1 MTIYAYAPLGYEGV
15 IVSVEADIRRGI
27 PGMEVVG
34 LPDSAVR
41 EARERVRAAARN
53 SGFEFPLGRI
63 LLNLAP
69 AGIRKEGAGFDL
81 SLAAAI
87 LGRSGVLASFPKM
100 KVLILG
106 ELRLTGEVQTVS
118 GVVSATAKGLK
129 EGMGAYIVPA
139 SNLREARILGGLR
152 VFGIH
157 HLKNLPGIFHRLADP
172 EDQGDFPQESGSA
185 PPEGWGGAS
194 TGLDWVDFAHIRG
207 QPVLRRAME
216 VAAAG
221 GHHLLLFGPPGCG
234 KTMAARSLPT
244 ILPQLEDE
252 AALEVTR
259 IHSLAGQ
266 LPSHGGLIRK
276 PPCRTP
282 HHTSSVEGLIGGG
295 RLIQP
300 GEASLAHR
308 GILFLDEAPEFKKN
322 LLQSLREPLET
333 GRINLARAEKSLW
346 YPAEFQLILTANPC
360 PCGNLGRDLS
370 ICVCSAQEVRRYW
383 KQIGG
388 AMMDRIDIRVP
399 VGPLSPETYT
409 GPRGENSAAIRLRV
423 AEAVSRQKWRYKK
436 EDFDQNGRLPPGKIT
451 VHCALGAEEE
461 RVFLGALKKLSLSSR
476 AMGGVLRVART
487 IADLARKERIGRE
500 HLLEALQH
508 RRYGDSDFYWAG
520 KGSRKGGSV

>member
-1 MTIYAYAPLGYEGV
+1 MAIFCYAPLGYEGV

-41 EARERVRAAARN
+41 EARERVRAAVRN

-81 SLAAAI
+81 SLAVAI
-87 LGRSGVLASFPKM
+87 LGRSGILAACPRM
-100 KVLILG
+100 NILVLG
-106 ELRLTGEVQTVS
+106 ELRLTGEVQPVS
-118 GVVSATAKGLK
+118 GVVSAVAKGRQ
-129 EGMGAYIVPA
+129 EPITAYIVPM
-139 SNLREARILGGLR
+139 SNLREARIIGGLR
-152 VFGIH
+152 IFGIH
-157 HLKNLPGIFHRLADP
+157 QLSDLPEIFHRLVNSR
-172 EDQGDFPQESGSA
+172 DQGDFPSESGPSA
-185 PPEGWGGAS
+185 PKDRWKGKD
-194 TGLDWVDFAHIRG
+194 GLDWADFAHIRG
-207 QPVLRRAME
+207 QAVLRRAME

-234 KTMAARSLPT
+234 KTMAAQSLPT
-244 ILPQLEDE
+244 ILPRMEE
-252 AALEVTR
+252 EEALEVTR

-266 LPSHGGLIRK
+266 LPPHGGLVRK
-276 PPCRTP
+276 PPCRSP

-295 RLIQP
+295 RMIQP

-346 YPAEFQLILTANPC
+346 YPGVFQLILTANPC
-360 PCGNLGRDLS
+360 PCGNLGRDRG
-370 ICVCSAQEVRRYW
+370 ICVCSPQEVRRYW

-399 VGPLSPETYT
+399 VGPLSPGEYT
-409 GPRGENSAAIRLRV
+409 GPKGEDSANIRCRV
-423 AEAVSRQKWRYKK
+423 VKAVSRQRRRYGN
-436 EDFDQNGRLPPGKIT
+436 ENFDRNGRIPPGKISSYCT
-451 VHCALGAEEE
+451 LGTEEE
-461 RVFLGALKKLSLSSR
+461 RVFMEALKKLSLSSR
-476 AMGGVLRVART
+476 AMGAVLRVART
-487 IADLARKERIGRE
+487 IADLAGEERIGRD

-520 KGSRKGGSV
+520 GGRG